1 MTLFKVFIKQ
11 LMNLNPLHQYKCML
25 MQIRITLKGKYML

>member
-11 LMNLNPLHQYKCML
+11 LMNLNPLNQHRRVL

>member
-11 LMNLNPLHQYKCML
+11 LMNLNPLHKYERML
-25 MQIRITLKGKYML
+25 VQMRITLKGKYML